1 MVFLFLWIKKQP
13 ITGENFLMTD
23 AIYLASSV
31 FIAMVVALTLA
42 SFVGVS
48 IPVVLKKCKIDPA
61 VASGPL
67 ITTIDDMVAVV
78 TYYGLSMAFF
88 NALF

>member
-1 MVFLFLWIKKQP
+1 
-13 ITGENFLMTD
+13 MTD